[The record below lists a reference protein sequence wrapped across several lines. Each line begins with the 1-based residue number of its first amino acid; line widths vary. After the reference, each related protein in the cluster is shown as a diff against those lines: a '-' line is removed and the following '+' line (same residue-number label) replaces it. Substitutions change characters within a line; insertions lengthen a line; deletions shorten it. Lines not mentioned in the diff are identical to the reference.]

1 MTDASKEGWSTKNVS
16 NVRGAYATRTSYL
29 HVKCIAYTFMRVAYA
44 QRTGRAFAASK
55 RRTDDGRTTQKSNSV

>member
-1 MTDASKEGWSTKNVS
+1 MTDASKEGRSTKNVS

-29 HVKCIAYTFMRVAYA
+29 HVKCIRLCVHVAYA

-55 RRTDDGRTTQKSNSV
+55 RRTDDGRTTQKSN